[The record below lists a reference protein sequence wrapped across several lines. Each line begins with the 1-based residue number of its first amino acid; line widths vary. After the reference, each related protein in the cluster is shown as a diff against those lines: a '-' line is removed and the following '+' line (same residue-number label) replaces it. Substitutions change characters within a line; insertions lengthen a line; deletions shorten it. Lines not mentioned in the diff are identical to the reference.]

1 VVATKIVVDE
11 DVFIPQYADSDASC
25 VNLVANLTAD
35 HAGIRR
41 VTLPHRATV
50 TIDCGVSI
58 ELPTA
63 YRAVVKP
70 TPSLAN
76 RGLIVNEGLHIIDKA
91 NQGRIQVTVTNVGKE
106 IVVVNHGDQI
116 AQMYIEPVYRFD
128 WVMG

>member
-1 VVATKIVVDE
+1 
-11 DVFIPQYADSDASC
+11 
-25 VNLVANLTAD
+25 
-35 HAGIRR
+35 

-70 TPSLAN
+70 LPFLAN
-76 RGLIVNEGLHIIDKA
+76 KGLIANEGLHIIDKT
-91 NQGRIQVTVTNVGKE
+91 NHGRIQVTVTNVGKE
-106 IVVVNHGDQI
+106 IIVVNHGDQI

-128 WVMG
+128 WVME